1 MDRVEGA
8 KDAAVRLWS
17 DSPSYHGAIR
27 AEPGTRAH
35 VERLLATSREY
46 APWIDEALGVEDA
59 AGLDVLDLGC
69 GPGADLVRMALAG
82 ARVTGVD
89 LVPEHIE
96 QAQANL
102 RAMGL
107 SGLTEVGDAEA
118 LRFGDESFDR
128 VVSNNA
134 LQFTPD
140 LERSLGEAHRVLRR
154 GGDARV
160 VVYHRDSIY
169 YWGHFV
175 LTQALWRREW
185 LRTGSMAAV
194 LSSGIP
200 WSSPD
205 AALSVRV
212 LSRRRLR
219 RLIEEAGFRVDRIG
233 VRAFSPDHF
242 VPLALLAKRVSMFRN
257 PRLHERLGTLV
268 GWYVFAEATRR

>member
-1 MDRVEGA
+1 MDRGESA

-17 DSPSYHGAIR
+17 DSPSYRGAIR

-35 VERLLATSREY
+35 VERLLAASRGY

-59 AGLDVLDLGC
+59 AGLEVLDLGC

-102 RAMGL
+102 KAMGL
-107 SGLTEVGDAEA
+107 SGLAEVGDAEA

-134 LQFTPD
+134 LQFTPH
-140 LERSLGEAHRVLRR
+140 LERSLREAHRVLRR
-154 GGDARV
+154 GGDARI

-175 LTQALWRREW
+175 LTQALWHREW
-185 LRTGSMAAV
+185 LRTRSMAAV

-205 AALSVRV
+205 AGLSVRV
-212 LSRRRLR
+212 FSRRQLR
-219 RLIEEAGFRVDRIG
+219 RLIEDAGFRVHQIG
-233 VRAFSPDHF
+233 VRGFSPTHF
-242 VPLALLAKRVSMFRN
+242 VPLALIAERVSLLRN
-257 PRLHERLGTLV
+257 PRLDERLGRLV
-268 GWYVFAEATRR
+268 GWYVFADATRR